1 MFVSHYISPTL
12 AKPAVSISCTVQAE
26 SNCSPQ
32 VSSRPDMSIIYIKL
46 NEMLTKDVSN
56 LTGEKLPWAIQP

>member
-1 MFVSHYISPTL
+1 MSVCLTL
-12 AKPAVSISCTVQAE
+12 HFPYAGRTSVQAE

-32 VSSRPDMSIIYIKL
+32 DPSRLDMSIIYIKL